1 MSGAPPPIHM
11 AERSGLDDRNREV
24 KVAYWVMGLS
34 LGYLIASF
42 LVPAL
47 LPTGTIP
54 ELSGRA
60 NLFDYA
66 TDESWGNKPHPEGA
80 SMGHD
85 QSEHGGKFSWLELD
99 PFSAF
104 VYGFGDINCHQKYER
119 SWTINDNQMPVCTR
133 DIGIF
138 AGIAFAALLFS
149 RRGANRWTIR
159 DTILSIF
166 PDERVEWC
174 YLPDR
179 RFLVAFGGIA
189 LLLVPTALDG
199 GIQAITDYESTNLKR
214 LVTGFPMG
222 IGIGILFS
230 ALFSAHPKSFGFD
243 AGRVLL
249 PLNAR
254 LVPSTEE
261 PATADELVENGSAAS
276 EIDSDATQSKT
287 ADDDSSDGEE

>member
-1 MSGAPPPIHM
+1 MMTNDARPPHMS
-11 AERSGLDDRNREV
+11 ERSGLADRVREV
-24 KVAYWVMGLS
+24 KVSYWVFGLS
-34 LGYLIASF
+34 FGYLVASF

-66 TDESWGNKPHPEGA
+66 SDSSWGNQPHSDEG
-80 SMGHD
+80 SVGHD
-85 QSEHGGKFSWLELD
+85 QAAHGGKFSWLELD

-104 VYGFGDINCHQKYER
+104 VYGFGDLNCHQKYER
-119 SWTINDNQMPVCTR
+119 SLIINGNQMPVCTR

-159 DTILSIF
+159 DTILSVF

-174 YLPDR
+174 YVPDR
-179 RFLVAFGGIA
+179 RFMVAFGGIA
-189 LLLVPTALDG
+189 LLLLPTALDG
-199 GIQAITDYESTNLKR
+199 GLQAITDYESTNLKR
-214 LVTGFPMG
+214 LLTGFPMG
-222 IGIGILFS
+222 LSIGLLFP
-230 ALFSAHPKSFGFD
+230 AIFAAHPKSFEFD

-254 LVPSTEE
+254 LVPSTVDAPPDAAEE
-261 PATADELVENGSAAS
+261 
-276 EIDSDATQSKT
+276 
-287 ADDDSSDGEE
+287 

>member
-1 MSGAPPPIHM
+1 M
-11 AERSGLDDRNREV
+11 AERSGLDSRSREV

-34 LGYLIASF
+34 LGYLIAAF

-66 TDESWGNKPHPEGA
+66 TDNSWGNQPHSEGG

-104 VYGFGDINCHQKYER
+104 VYGFGDVNCHQKYER
-119 SWTINDNQMPVCTR
+119 SWSINGNQMPVCTR

-138 AGIAFAALLFS
+138 AGIAFAAFLFS

-159 DTILSIF
+159 DTILSVF

-179 RFLVAFGGIA
+179 RFMVAFGGIA

-230 ALFSAHPKSFGFD
+230 AMFAAHPKSFEFD

-254 LVPSTEE
+254 LVPSAEE
-261 PATADELVENGSAAS
+261 PATADELVEGGSTR
-276 EIDSDATQSKT
+276 ER
-287 ADDDSSDGEE
+287 